1 MHLNYELLNLICA
14 GKQAFKSLI
23 ELFNKVEHNPILCD
37 S

>member
-1 MHLNYELLNLICA
+1 MNYLTCA

-23 ELFNKVEHNPILCD
+23 ELFNKVEHSHILCD